1 MKLLAKYD
9 ESWIY
14 GMCVREKHWGE
25 IVLLLPFHWRGQNFF
40 LKINWYINMSIISF
54 LSWFKIIW
62 NYISYVILIWSTP
75 NFTVV
80 VHFTVTGFETE
91 AVNHLKQTLRLKF
104 TCVTKHTWEKTFQVI
119 RTGWFEVFCSF
130 SFFLSFSQV
139 KLPGCLWLRLESLS
153 VCQSLLTGGYF
164 FHRAPGVRR
173 TGSATVPC
181 HHSHSD
187 FRAASVCKLPV
198 GHPFTVFF

>member
-62 NYISYVILIWSTP
+62 NYISYVILVNSKLLSLL
-75 NFTVV
+75 

-91 AVNHLKQTLRLKF
+91 AVNHLKQTLRLNLLVLRNIHGKNVPSHQNWVVWGF
-104 TCVTKHTWEKTFQVI
+104 L
-119 RTGWFEVFCSF
+119 
-130 SFFLSFSQV
+130 FFLIFPFIFS
-139 KLPGCLWLRLESLS
+139 GEAARLSLAEGGVSECVS
-153 VCQSLLTGGYF
+153 VSAYWWVLL
-164 FHRAPGVRR
+164 
-173 TGSATVPC
+173 S
-181 HHSHSD
+181 
-187 FRAASVCKLPV
+187 
-198 GHPFTVFF
+198 

>member
-62 NYISYVILIWSTP
+62 NYISYVILVNSKLLSLL
-75 NFTVV
+75 
-80 VHFTVTGFETE
+80 VHCYRVWNWGCQPPKANTE
-91 AVNHLKQTLRLKF
+91 AKF

-119 RTGWFEVFCSF
+119 RTGWFETFCSF

-139 KLPGCLWLRLESLS
+139 KLPGCLWLRVESLS

>member
-91 AVNHLKQTLRLKF
+91 AVNHLKQTLRLNLLVLRHIHGKKRSKSSELGGLRF
-104 TCVTKHTWEKTFQVI
+104 SVLSH
-119 RTGWFEVFCSF
+119 F
-130 SFFLSFSQV
+130 SFHFLRWSCPAVFGWGWSLWVYVNLCLLVGTSFIGLQV
-139 KLPGCLWLRLESLS
+139 
-153 VCQSLLTGGYF
+153 
-164 FHRAPGVRR
+164 
-173 TGSATVPC
+173 
-181 HHSHSD
+181 
-187 FRAASVCKLPV
+187 
-198 GHPFTVFF
+198 